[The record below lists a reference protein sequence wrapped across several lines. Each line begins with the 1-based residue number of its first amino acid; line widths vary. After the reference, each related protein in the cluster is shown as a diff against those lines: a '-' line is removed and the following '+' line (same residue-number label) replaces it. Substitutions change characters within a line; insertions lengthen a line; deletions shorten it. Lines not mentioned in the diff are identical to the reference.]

1 MFFSDLLLETYGAL
15 TINKARTGLTILG
28 IVIGI
33 GSVIAMTAIG
43 KGAQSDVQSSI
54 QSIGSNLIMIRPG
67 SSRGPGEPV
76 SQGQGSSQSLTI
88 GDADAIAESVP
99 SIMAVAPSIS
109 KSYQVIYN
117 GQNTRTSINGT
128 TPEYASVR
136 NLSME
141 SGRFHSTSDESRKAK
156 VAVLGS
162 ETKDSLFTDGS
173 EPIGR
178 KIRINNIDFTVVG
191 VVAAKGGSGFGSD
204 DDVIYLPLSTT
215 VQYLA
220 GSDALSLI
228 NITVENQD
236 QMDSTQEEISNLLLS
251 RHGMDDAEDADFR
264 IMNQADIVATATSVT
279 GTFTLLLGAVAGIS
293 LVVGGIGIMNMM
305 LTTVT
310 ERTREIGLRK
320 AIGAKRRDISRQFL
334 AESITLTFLGGA
346 IGVAV
351 GWGVATL
358 FTRFGGVTTQVSFSS
373 VLLAFGVSTAIGII
387 FGWYPARR
395 ASRLNPIEALRYE

>member
-43 KGAQSDVQSSI
+43 KGAQSDIQGSI

-88 GDADAIAESVP
+88 GDADAIAESVS
-99 SIMAVAPSIS
+99 SITAVAPSIS

-141 SGRFHSTSDESRKAK
+141 SGRFHSPSDETRRAK

-162 ETKDSLFTDGS
+162 ETKDSLFAGESDPLGK
-173 EPIGR
+173 
-178 KIRINNIDFTVVG
+178 KIRINGIDFTVIG

-228 NITVENQD
+228 NITVASQD
-236 QMDSTQEEISNLLLS
+236 QMGATQEQISNLLLS

-334 AESITLTFLGGA
+334 AESITLTVLGGA